1 MLFFFLFG
9 RGGHAIMENSETCYC
24 GILVHLD
31 NISEHDKR
39 SIHKYNCVS
48 NIIHLLPRDGVGR

>member
-9 RGGHAIMENSETCYC
+9 RGEHAIVENSETCYC

-39 SIHKYNCVS
+39 SIHNTIVW
-48 NIIHLLPRDGVGR
+48 VT